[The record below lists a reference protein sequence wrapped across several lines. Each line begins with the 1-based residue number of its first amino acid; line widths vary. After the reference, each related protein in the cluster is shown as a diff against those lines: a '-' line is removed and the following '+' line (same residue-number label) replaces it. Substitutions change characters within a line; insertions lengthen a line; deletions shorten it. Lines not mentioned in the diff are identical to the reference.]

1 MNTNGAIFYEDD
13 SIVGIITG
21 LAHSSHNTK
30 TGAML
35 QTWILVKNVNPIEA
49 VNTGA
54 DKLVCGDCK
63 HRGTVEP
70 VNDTKD
76 KKSYSVKNNLKTIN
90 KGRKCYVKLFQA
102 PYSVWKT
109 YNAGKYSKIHLNKL
123 SNMLK
128 FTMVRVGSYGDP
140 AKIPSEVWDKLL
152 SRTLGNTGYTHQWK
166 NCDTK
171 NSTFNMASVD
181 TLEEKR
187 QANKLGYRTFRTRL
201 ASEPVESDEVVCLSD
216 KVAREG
222 KTLVPCSLCKMCS
235 GNNSQVKKNITII
248 IH

>member
-1 MNTNGAIFYEDD
+1 MKQNKLTKLKNE
-13 SIVGIITG
+13 VKV
-21 LAHSSHNTK
+21 LTK
-30 TGAML
+30 T
-35 QTWILVKNVNPIEA
+35 VKQLIEDLLKIDSL
-49 VNTGA
+49 T
-54 DKLVCGDCK
+54 
-63 HRGTVEP
+63 RGTLTAFQLHIGEKEWKKVVEEL
-70 VNDTKD
+70 DG
-76 KKSYSVKNNLKTIN
+76 S
-90 KGRKCYVKLFQA
+90 
-102 PYSVWKT
+102 
-109 YNAGKYSKIHLNKL
+109 KYL
-123 SNMLK
+123 
-128 FTMVRVGSYGDP
+128 T
-140 AKIPSEVWDKLL
+140 SEVWDKLL

-235 GNNSQVKKNITII
+235 GTNSQVKKNITII

>member
-21 LAHSSHNTK
+21 LKSSSANTK

-35 QTWILVKNVNPIEA
+35 QTWILVKDTNPIEA

-63 HRGTVEP
+63 HRGTIES

-76 KKSYSVKNNLKTIN
+76 KKSYSFKNKLKTIN

-102 PYSVWKT
+102 PYSVWRAYK
-109 YNAGKYSKIHLNKL
+109 NNRYSKISLNKL
-123 SNMLK
+123 SHMLTFK
-128 FTMVRVGSYGDP
+128 QVRVGSYGDP
-140 AKIPSEVWDKLL
+140 SVIPSKVWDKML
-152 SRTLGNTGYTHQWK
+152 SRTIGNTGYTHQWQR
-166 NCDTK
+166 CDTK
-171 NSTFNMASVD
+171 ISTFNMASVD
-181 TLEEKR
+181 TLKEKR
-187 QANKLGYRTFRTRL
+187 QANKIGYRTFRTRL
-201 ASEPVESDEVVCLSD
+201 ANEPVESDEVVCLSD
-216 KVAREG
+216 KIARKG
-222 KTLVPCSLCKMCS
+222 KKLVPCSLCKMCS
-235 GNNSQVKKNITII
+235 GNNSKVNKNITII

>member
-1 MNTNGAIFYEDD
+1 MNTNGAIFYEND

-21 LAHSSHNTK
+21 LMSGSSNTK

-63 HRGTVEP
+63 HRGTIQP

-76 KKSYSVKNNLKTIN
+76 KKSYSVKNGLKTIN

-102 PYSVWKT
+102 PYSIWKA
-109 YNAGKYSKIHLNKL
+109 YKNNKYPNININKL
-123 SNMLK
+123 SHMLTFK
-128 FTMVRVGSYGDP
+128 QVRVGSYGDP
-140 AKIPSEVWDKLL
+140 AMIPSEVWDKLI
-152 SRTLGNTGYTHQWK
+152 SRSLGNTGYTHQWK
-166 NCDTK
+166 RCDTK

-201 ASEPVESDEVVCLSD
+201 ASEPIEPDEVVC
-216 KVAREG
+216 
-222 KTLVPCSLCKMCS
+222 LCKMCS

>member
-1 MNTNGAIFYEDD
+1 MNTNGAIFYEND

-21 LAHSSHNTK
+21 LMSGSSNTK

-35 QTWILVKNVNPIEA
+35 QTWILVKDVNPIEA

-63 HRGTVEP
+63 HRGTIQP

-76 KKSYSVKNNLKTIN
+76 KKSYSVKNELKTIN

-102 PYSVWKT
+102 PYSVWKA
-109 YNAGKYSKIHLNKL
+109 YKNNKYPKININKL
-123 SNMLK
+123 SHMLTFK
-128 FTMVRVGSYGDP
+128 QVRVGSYGDP
-140 AKIPSEVWDKLL
+140 AMIPSEVWDKLI
-152 SRTLGNTGYTHQWK
+152 SRSLGNTGYTHQWK
-166 NCDTK
+166 RCDTK

-201 ASEPVESDEVVCLSD
+201 ASEPIEPDEVVCLSD